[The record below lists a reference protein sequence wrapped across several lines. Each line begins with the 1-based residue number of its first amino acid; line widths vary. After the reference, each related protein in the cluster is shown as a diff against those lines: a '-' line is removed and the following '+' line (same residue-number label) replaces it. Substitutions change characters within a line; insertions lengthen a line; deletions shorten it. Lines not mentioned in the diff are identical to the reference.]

1 MYRRIFALF
10 VLAAFAISACNLP
23 SGQGGTEE
31 VDDLAL
37 TITAQALILQQP
49 GGGDPGQGQ
58 QPGGG
63 EPAFTATPQFTATP
77 GPTSTPSVP
86 QITVSVNTNCRT
98 GPGVVYDLID
108 SLLVGHTGEI
118 VGKNSGVPNY
128 WVIKRLNGSGTCW
141 LWGQYA
147 TVTGN
152 TSNLPEYPVPPT
164 PTPTKTATPTAT
176 STFTPTP
183 TLAAPAAV
191 DNVAVAKTCIL
202 IIPLPP
208 PGTYNYGGTLSWQ
221 DKSNNEDG
229 FNIYFNGGL
238 FTTLPANSTS
248 FPLPPLPFPAGVPAT
263 WGVEAFNAAG
273 KATLKTT
280 VFACP

>member
-10 VLAAFAISACNLP
+10 ALAAFAISACNLP
-23 SGQGGTEE
+23 SDQGGTEE

-108 SLLVGHTGEI
+108 SLLVGQTGEI

-183 TLAAPAAV
+183 TLAPPAAV
-191 DNVAVAKTCIL
+191 DNVAVAKVC
-202 IIPLPP
+202 IPLVLPI
-208 PGTYNYGGTLSWQ
+208 YNYTGNMTWQ

-229 FNIYFNGGL
+229 FNIYFNGAL

-248 FPLPPLPFPAGVPAT
+248 FPIPPLPFAAGTPAK
-263 WGVEAFNAAG
+263 WGVEAYNAAG
-273 KATLKTT
+273 KAAIKDTT
-280 VFACP
+280 FFCP